1 MIKLATFMP
10 TYFNNN
16 GDQGNIEVL
25 SKQLQWRGVQYSV
38 TSTELQDSDF
48 LLLGDGSRAVMRE
61 FKSELSAITDLVAE
75 RLRAGKATLLVGS
88 AHEFFC
94 SRLPG
99 LPELQEAPRVSEH
112 REVSSGD
119 LRVFGYRNN
128 EIDNDFFIEEAFIS
142 TSLFGP
148 ILAKNENLLN
158 IVLNSMGVTIE
169 LLALHQ
175 SRLAPVLQGVR
186 SKALGS

>member
-1 MIKLATFMP
+1 MIKLATFLP

-25 SKQLQWRGVQYSV
+25 AKQLEWRGVQYSV
-38 TSTELQDSDF
+38 TSNELKDSDF
-48 LLLGDGSRAVMRE
+48 LLVGDGSRAVMRE
-61 FKSELSAITDLVAE
+61 FKSELAAITDVVAE
-75 RLRAGKATLLVGS
+75 RLSSGKATLLVGS

-94 SRLPG
+94 SSLPE

-128 EIDNDFFIEEAFIS
+128 EIDNDLFIEQAFIS

-158 IVLNSMGVTIE
+158 IVLNSMGVSTE
-169 LLALHQ
+169 LPAVHQ
-175 SRLAPVLQGVR
+175 SRLALVLQGVR

>member
-25 SKQLQWRGVQYSV
+25 AKQLEWRGIPCSV
-38 TSTELQDSDF
+38 TSTDFAGSDF
-48 LLLGDGSRAVMRE
+48 LLVGDGSRAVMRE
-61 FKSELSAITDLVAE
+61 FKSELAAITDLISE
-75 RLRAGKATLLVGS
+75 RLSSGKATLLVGS

-99 LPELQEAPRVSEH
+99 LPELKYAPRVSEH
-112 REVSSGD
+112 REVVSGD

-128 EIDNDFFIEEAFIS
+128 EIDNDLFIEQAFIS

-158 IVLNSMGVTIE
+158 IVLTSIGVTSE
-169 LLALHQ
+169 LPPVHQ

>member
-25 SKQLQWRGVQYSV
+25 AKQLEWRGIPCSV
-38 TSTELQDSDF
+38 TSTELKDSDF
-48 LLLGDGSRAVMRE
+48 LLVGDGSRAVMRE
-61 FKSELSAITDLVAE
+61 FKSELAAITDFVAE
-75 RLRAGKATLLVGS
+75 RLSSGKATLLVGS

-94 SRLPG
+94 TRLPG
-99 LPELQEAPRVSEH
+99 LPELKGAPRVSEH

-158 IVLNSMGVTIE
+158 IVLTSMGVTSE
-169 LLALHQ
+169 LPPVHQ
-175 SRLAPVLQGVR
+175 SRLAAVLQGVR

>member
-1 MIKLATFMP
+1 MIKLATFLP
-10 TYFNNN
+10 SYFNNN

-38 TSTELQDSDF
+38 TTTALQDSDF
-48 LLLGDGSRAVMRE
+48 LLVGDGSRAVMRE
-61 FKSELSAITDLVAE
+61 FESELAAITDVVAE
-75 RLRAGKATLLVGS
+75 RLKTGKATLLVGS
-88 AHEFFC
+88 AHESFC

-99 LPELQEAPRVSEH
+99 LPELKGAPRVSEH

-128 EIDNDFFIEEAFIS
+128 EIDNDFFIEQAFIS

-169 LLALHQ
+169 LPAVHQ

>member
-25 SKQLQWRGVQYSV
+25 AKQLEWRGTPCSV
-38 TSTELQDSDF
+38 TSTELKDSDF
-48 LLLGDGSRAVMRE
+48 LLVGDGSRAVMSE
-61 FKSELSAITDLVAE
+61 FKSELAAITDSVAE
-75 RLRAGKATLLVGS
+75 RLSSGKATLLVGS

-94 SRLPG
+94 TRLPG
-99 LPELQEAPRVSEH
+99 LPELGNAPRVSEH
-112 REVSSGD
+112 REVTFGN

-158 IVLNSMGVTIE
+158 IVLTSMGVTSE
-169 LLALHQ
+169 LPPVHQ

>member
-25 SKQLQWRGVQYSV
+25 AKQLEWRGVQCSV

-48 LLLGDGSRAVMRE
+48 LLVGDGSRAVMRE
-61 FKSELSAITDLVAE
+61 FKSDLAAITDLVDE
-75 RLRAGKATLLVGS
+75 RLSKGKATLLVGS

-99 LPELQEAPRVSEH
+99 LPDLKYAPRVSAH
-112 REVSSGD
+112 REVGSGD
-119 LRVFGYRNN
+119 LRIFGYRNN
-128 EIDNDFFIEEAFIS
+128 EIDLDLYLEQAFIS
-142 TSLFGP
+142 TSLYGP

-158 IVLNSMGVTIE
+158 IVLNSTGVTTE
-169 LLALHQ
+169 LPAVHQ

>member
-10 TYFNNN
+10 EYFNNN

-25 SKQLQWRGVQYSV
+25 AKQLEWRGVQYSV
-38 TSTELQDSDF
+38 TSTEFADADF
-48 LLLGDGSRAVMRE
+48 LLVGDGSRAVMRE
-61 FKSELSAITDLVAE
+61 FESDLLALKNLVAE
-75 RLRAGKATLLVGS
+75 RLRIGKATLLVGS

-119 LRVFGYRNN
+119 LRIFGYRNN
-128 EIDNDFFIEEAFIS
+128 EIDNDLFIEQAFIS

-158 IVLNSMGVTIE
+158 IVLNSIGVTSE
-169 LLALHQ
+169 LPAVHQ
-175 SRLAPVLQGVR
+175 SRLGPVLQGVR

>member
-1 MIKLATFMP
+1 M
-10 TYFNNN
+10 
-16 GDQGNIEVL
+16 
-25 SKQLQWRGVQYSV
+25 S
-38 TSTELQDSDF
+38 
-48 LLLGDGSRAVMRE
+48 E
-61 FKSELSAITDLVAE
+61 FKSELAAIADLVAE
-75 RLRAGKATLLVGS
+75 RLSSGKATLLVGS

-94 SRLPG
+94 TRLPG
-99 LPELQEAPRVSEH
+99 LPELGNAPRVSEH
-112 REVSSGD
+112 REVTFGN

-128 EIDNDFFIEEAFIS
+128 EIENDFFIEEAFIS

-158 IVLNSMGVTIE
+158 IVLTSMGVTSE
-169 LLALHQ
+169 LPPVHQ

>member
-1 MIKLATFMP
+1 MIKLATFLP

-25 SKQLQWRGVQYSV
+25 AKQLEWRGVQYSV
-38 TSTELQDSDF
+38 TSNELKDSDF
-48 LLLGDGSRAVMRE
+48 LLVGDGSRAVMRE
-61 FKSELSAITDLVAE
+61 FKSELAAITDVVAE
-75 RLRAGKATLLVGS
+75 RLSSGKSTLLVGS

-99 LPELQEAPRVSEH
+99 LPELKYAPRVSEN
-112 REVSSGD
+112 RQVSSGG

-128 EIDNDFFIEEAFIS
+128 EIDNDLFIEQAFIS

-158 IVLNSMGVTIE
+158 IVLTSMGVTTE
-169 LLALHQ
+169 LPAVHQ

>member
-1 MIKLATFMP
+1 MIKLATFLP

-25 SKQLQWRGVQYSV
+25 AKQLEWRGVQYSV
-38 TSTELQDSDF
+38 TSNELKDSDF
-48 LLLGDGSRAVMRE
+48 LLVGDGSRAVMRE
-61 FKSELSAITDLVAE
+61 FKSELAAITDVVAE
-75 RLRAGKATLLVGS
+75 RLSSGKATLLVGS

-99 LPELQEAPRVSEH
+99 LPELKYAPRVSEN
-112 REVSSGD
+112 RQVSSGG

-128 EIDNDFFIEEAFIS
+128 EIDNDLFIEQAFIS

-158 IVLNSMGVTIE
+158 IVLTSMGVTTE
-169 LLALHQ
+169 LPAVHQ
-175 SRLAPVLQGVR
+175 SRLATVLQGVR

>member
-25 SKQLQWRGVQYSV
+25 SKQLEWRGVQCSV
-38 TSTELQDSDF
+38 TSSDLAESDF
-48 LLLGDGSRAVMRE
+48 LLVGDGSRAVMRK
-61 FKSELSAITDLVAE
+61 FDTELSAITDLIAR
-75 RLRAGKATLLVGS
+75 RLSTGRATLLVGS

-94 SRLPG
+94 AR
-99 LPELQEAPRVSEH
+99 LPELPELKKSPRVSEH
-112 REVSSGD
+112 REVESD
-119 LRVFGYRNN
+119 NLKVFGYRNN
-128 EIDNDFFIEEAFIS
+128 EIDVDFYIQEAFIS

-158 IVLNSMGVTIE
+158 IVLTSMGATKE
-169 LLALHQ
+169 LPDVYK
-175 SRLAPVLQGVR
+175 SRLAPLLQGVR
-186 SKALGS
+186 SEALRG

>member
-1 MIKLATFMP
+1 MIKLATFKP

-25 SKQLQWRGVQYSV
+25 AKQLQWRGVQYSV
-38 TSTELQDSDF
+38 TSAELQDSDF
-48 LLLGDGSRAVMRE
+48 LLVGDGSRAVMRE
-61 FKSELSAITDLVAE
+61 FESELAAITDLLAE
-75 RLRAGKATLLVGS
+75 RLSNGKATLLVGS

-99 LPELQEAPRVSEH
+99 LPDLKYAPRVSEH
-112 REVSSGD
+112 REVGSGD

-128 EIDNDFFIEEAFIS
+128 EIDVDFLIEQAFIS

-158 IVLNSMGVTIE
+158 IVLKSMVVTE
-169 LLALHQ
+169 GLPAAYQ
-175 SRLAPVLQGVR
+175 SWLAPVLQGVR

>member
-38 TSTELQDSDF
+38 TTTALQDSDF
-48 LLLGDGSRAVMRE
+48 LLVGDGSRAVMRE
-61 FKSELSAITDLVAE
+61 FKSELAAITHVVAE
-75 RLRAGKATLLVGS
+75 RLRTGKATLLVGS

-99 LPELQEAPRVSEH
+99 LPELKGAPRVSEH
-112 REVSSGD
+112 REVTFGD

-128 EIDNDFFIEEAFIS
+128 EIDVDLFIEQAFIS

-148 ILAKNENLLN
+148 ILAKNEILLN
-158 IVLNSMGVTIE
+158 IVLSSMGVTTE
-169 LLALHQ
+169 LPAVHQ

>member
-1 MIKLATFMP
+1 MIKLATFKP

-16 GDQGNIEVL
+16 GDQGNIEAL
-25 SKQLQWRGVQYSV
+25 AKQLQWRSVQYSV
-38 TSTELQDSDF
+38 TSSEFADSDF
-48 LLLGDGSRAVMRE
+48 LLVGDGSRAVMRE
-61 FKSELSAITDLVAE
+61 FESELAAITDLVAE
-75 RLRAGKATLLVGS
+75 RLRTGKATLLVGS

-99 LPELQEAPRVSEH
+99 LPELKNAPRVSQH
-112 REVSSGD
+112 REVSFGD

-128 EIDNDFFIEEAFIS
+128 EIDVDFFLEQAFIS

-158 IVLNSMGVTIE
+158 IVLTSMGVTSE
-169 LLALHQ
+169 LAAVYQ

>member
-1 MIKLATFMP
+1 MIKLAAFMP

-25 SKQLQWRGVQYSV
+25 AKQLEWRGVQCSV
-38 TSTELQDSDF
+38 TFTELQDSDF
-48 LLLGDGSRAVMRE
+48 LLVGDGSRAVMRE
-61 FKSELSAITDLVAE
+61 FKSELAAITELLAE
-75 RLRAGKATLLVGS
+75 RLRIGKATLLVGS

-128 EIDNDFFIEEAFIS
+128 EIDNDLFIEQAFIS

-158 IVLNSMGVTIE
+158 IVLTSMGVTTE
-169 LLALHQ
+169 LPAAHQ

>member
-10 TYFNNN
+10 NYFNNN

-25 SKQLQWRGVQYSV
+25 TKQLEWRGVQYSV
-38 TSTELQDSDF
+38 TSAEIQDSDF
-48 LLLGDGSRAVMRE
+48 LLVGDGSRAVMRE
-61 FKSELSAITDLVAE
+61 FKSELAAITELVAE
-75 RLRAGKATLLVGS
+75 RLRTGKATLLVGS

-94 SRLPG
+94 SKLPG
-99 LPELQEAPRVSEH
+99 LPELKYAPRVSEH
-112 REVSSGD
+112 REVGSGD

-128 EIDNDFFIEEAFIS
+128 EIDVDFFMEQAFIS

-148 ILAKNENLLN
+148 ILGKNEKLLN
-158 IVLNSMGVTIE
+158 IVLTSMGVTAEIP
-169 LLALHQ
+169 AVYQ
-175 SRLAPVLQGVR
+175 SRLVPVLQGVR

>member
-10 TYFNNN
+10 KYFNNN

-25 SKQLQWRGVQYSV
+25 AKQLQWRSVQYSV
-38 TSTELQDSDF
+38 TSSEFADSDF
-48 LLLGDGSRAVMRE
+48 LLVGDGSRAVMRE
-61 FKSELSAITDLVAE
+61 FESELAAITDLVAE
-75 RLRAGKATLLVGS
+75 RLRTGKATLLVGS

-99 LPELQEAPRVSEH
+99 LPELNEAPRVSEH
-112 REVSSGD
+112 REVSFGD

-128 EIDNDFFIEEAFIS
+128 EIDVNFFREQAFIS

-158 IVLNSMGVTIE
+158 IVLASMGVNTE
-169 LLALHQ
+169 LPAVHQ
-175 SRLAPVLQGVR
+175 SRLALVLQGVR

>member
-10 TYFNNN
+10 KYFNNN
-16 GDQGNIEVL
+16 GDQGNIEVVA
-25 SKQLQWRGVQYSV
+25 KQLEWRGVQYSV
-38 TSTELQDSDF
+38 TTTELQDSDF
-48 LLLGDGSRAVMRE
+48 LLVGDGSRAVMRE
-61 FKSELSAITDLVAE
+61 FKSELAAITELLAE
-75 RLRAGKATLLVGS
+75 RLRIGKATLLVGS

-99 LPELQEAPRVSEH
+99 LPELNKAPRVSEH
-112 REVSSGD
+112 REVSAGD
-119 LRVFGYRNN
+119 VSVFGYRNN
-128 EIDNDFFIEEAFIS
+128 EIDNDLFIEQAFIS

-158 IVLNSMGVTIE
+158 IVLTSMGVATE
-169 LLALHQ
+169 LPAVHQ

>member
-1 MIKLATFMP
+1 MIKLATFKP

-25 SKQLQWRGVQYSV
+25 AKQLEWRGVQYSV
-38 TSTELQDSDF
+38 TSSEFADSDF
-48 LLLGDGSRAVMRE
+48 LLVGDGSRAVMRE
-61 FKSELSAITDLVAE
+61 FESELVAITELLAE
-75 RLRAGKATLLVGS
+75 RLRTGKATLLVGS
-88 AHEFFC
+88 THEFFC

-99 LPELQEAPRVSEH
+99 LPELKEAPRVSQH
-112 REVSSGD
+112 REVSFGD

-128 EIDNDFFIEEAFIS
+128 EIDVDLFIKQAFIS

-158 IVLNSMGVTIE
+158 IVLTSMGVTSE
-169 LLALHQ
+169 LAAVFQ

>member
-1 MIKLATFMP
+1 MIKLASFMP

-25 SKQLQWRGVQYSV
+25 AKQLEWRGVQYSV
-38 TSTELQDSDF
+38 TSKEFANSDF
-48 LLLGDGSRAVMRE
+48 LLVGDGSRAVMRE
-61 FKSELSAITDLVAE
+61 FESELAAITDLVAE
-75 RLRAGKATLLVGS
+75 RLRTRKATLLVGS

-99 LPELQEAPRVSEH
+99 LPELKNALRVSEH
-112 REVSSGD
+112 REVAFGD

-128 EIDNDFFIEEAFIS
+128 EIDVDLYMEQAFIS

-148 ILAKNENLLN
+148 ILAKNENLLK
-158 IVLNSMGVTIE
+158 IVLASMGVTSE
-169 LLALHQ
+169 LPAMHQ

>member
-1 MIKLATFMP
+1 MIKLSTFMP

-25 SKQLQWRGVQYSV
+25 AKQLEWRGVQYSV
-38 TSTELQDSDF
+38 TTTELQDSDF
-48 LLLGDGSRAVMRE
+48 LLVGDGSRAVIRE
-61 FKSELSAITDLVAE
+61 FGSELAAITERLAE
-75 RLRAGKATLLVGS
+75 RLRTGKATLLVGS
-88 AHEFFC
+88 AHEFFF

-99 LPELQEAPRVSEH
+99 LPELQRAPRVSEH
-112 REVSSGD
+112 REVSSED

-128 EIDNDFFIEEAFIS
+128 EIDIDFFIEQAFIS

-158 IVLNSMGVTIE
+158 IVLNSMGVTTE
-169 LLALHQ
+169 LPAVHQ

>member
-1 MIKLATFMP
+1 MIKLATFLP

-25 SKQLQWRGVQYSV
+25 AKQLEWRGVQYSV
-38 TSTELQDSDF
+38 TSNELKDSDF
-48 LLLGDGSRAVMRE
+48 LLVGDGSRAVMRE
-61 FKSELSAITDLVAE
+61 FKSELAAITDVVAE
-75 RLRAGKATLLVGS
+75 RLSSGKATLLVGS

-99 LPELQEAPRVSEH
+99 LPELKYAPRVSENSQ
-112 REVSSGD
+112 VSSGG

-128 EIDNDFFIEEAFIS
+128 EIDNDLFIEQAFIS

-158 IVLNSMGVTIE
+158 IVLTSMGVTTE
-169 LLALHQ
+169 LPAVHQ

>member
-1 MIKLATFMP
+1 MP

-48 LLLGDGSRAVMRE
+48 LLVGDGSRAVMSE
-61 FKSELSAITDLVAE
+61 FESELVAITDLVAE
-75 RLRAGKATLLVGS
+75 RLRTGKATLLVGS

-99 LPELQEAPRVSEH
+99 LPELKGASRVSEH

-169 LLALHQ
+169 LPALHQ

>member
-25 SKQLQWRGVQYSV
+25 AKQLEWRGVQYSV
-38 TSTELQDSDF
+38 TSTDFAGSDF
-48 LLLGDGSRAVMRE
+48 LLVGDGSRAVMRE
-61 FKSELSAITDLVAE
+61 FESELAATTDLVAE
-75 RLRAGKATLLVGS
+75 RLRTGKATLLVGS

-94 SRLPG
+94 TRLPG
-99 LPELQEAPRVSEH
+99 LPELGNAPRVSEH
-112 REVSSGD
+112 REVTFGN

-128 EIDNDFFIEEAFIS
+128 EIENDFFIEEAFIS

-158 IVLNSMGVTIE
+158 IVLTSMGVTSE
-169 LLALHQ
+169 LPPVHQ
-175 SRLAPVLQGVR
+175 SRLAAVLQGVR

>member
-25 SKQLQWRGVQYSV
+25 TKQLEWRGVQYSV

-48 LLLGDGSRAVMRE
+48 LLVGDGSRAVMRE
-61 FKSELSAITDLVAE
+61 FESELAAITELLAV
-75 RLRAGKATLLVGS
+75 RQRSGKATLLVGS

-112 REVSSGD
+112 REVGSGD

-128 EIDNDFFIEEAFIS
+128 EIDNDLFIEQAFIS

-158 IVLNSMGVTIE
+158 IVLTSMGVTSE
-169 LLALHQ
+169 LPAVFQ
-175 SRLAPVLQGVR
+175 SRLVPVLQGVR

>member
-1 MIKLATFMP
+1 MKKLATFMP
-10 TYFNNN
+10 KYFDNN

-25 SKQLQWRGVQYSV
+25 AKQLEWRGVQYSV

-48 LLLGDGSRAVMRE
+48 LLVGDGSRAVMRE
-61 FKSELSAITDLVAE
+61 FKSELAAITDLVSE
-75 RLRAGKATLLVGS
+75 RLRTGKATLLVGS

-94 SRLPG
+94 SRSPG
-99 LPELQEAPRVSEH
+99 LPELKKTPRVSEH
-112 REVSSGD
+112 REVTFGD
-119 LRVFGYRNN
+119 LSVFGYRNN
-128 EIDNDFFIEEAFIS
+128 EIDLDFFIEQAFIS

-148 ILAKNENLLN
+148 ILAKNGNLLN
-158 IVLNSMGVTIE
+158 IVLNSMGVTSE
-169 LLALHQ
+169 LPAVFQ

>member
-1 MIKLATFMP
+1 VIKLATFMP
-10 TYFNNN
+10 KYFNNN

-25 SKQLQWRGVQYSV
+25 AKQLQWRGVQYSV
-38 TSTELQDSDF
+38 TSNELNNSDF
-48 LLLGDGSRAVMRE
+48 LLVGDGSRAVMRE
-61 FKSELSAITDLVAE
+61 FESDLAEISDLVAE
-75 RLRAGKATLLVGS
+75 RLRTGKATLIVGS

-99 LPELQEAPRVSEH
+99 LPELKKTRRVSEH

-119 LRVFGYRNN
+119 LSVFGYRNN
-128 EIDNDFFIEEAFIS
+128 EIDVDFFIEQAFIS

-148 ILAKNENLLN
+148 ILAKNQNLLDV
-158 IVLNSMGVTIE
+158 VLKSMGATSE
-169 LLALHQ
+169 LPAVYQ

-186 SKALGS
+186 KKASGS

>member
-25 SKQLQWRGVQYSV
+25 SKQLEWRGVQYSV

-48 LLLGDGSRAVMRE
+48 LLVGDGSRAVMRE
-61 FKSELSAITDLVAE
+61 FESELSAITELVAE
-75 RLRAGKATLLVGS
+75 RLRTGKATLLVGS
-88 AHEFFC
+88 THEFFC

-112 REVSSGD
+112 REVSSSD

-128 EIDNDFFIEEAFIS
+128 EIDNDFFIEQSFIS

-158 IVLNSMGVTIE
+158 IVMNSMGVTTE
-169 LLALHQ
+169 LPAVHQ
-175 SRLAPVLQGVR
+175 SRLVPVLQGVR
-186 SKALGS
+186 SKALRS

>member
-1 MIKLATFMP
+1 MIKLATYKP

-25 SKQLQWRGVQYSV
+25 AKQLEWRGVQYSV
-38 TSTELQDSDF
+38 TSNEFANPDF
-48 LLLGDGSRAVMRE
+48 LLVGDGSRAVMRE
-61 FKSELSAITDLVAE
+61 FESELVAITELIAE
-75 RLRAGKATLLVGS
+75 RLRTGKATLLVGS

-99 LPELQEAPRVSEH
+99 LPELKKTPRVSEH
-112 REVSSGD
+112 REASAGDVS
-119 LRVFGYRNN
+119 VFGYRNN
-128 EIDNDFFIEEAFIS
+128 EIDVDFFLERAFIS

-158 IVLNSMGVTIE
+158 IVLNSIGVTSE
-169 LLALHQ
+169 LPAVHQ
-175 SRLAPVLQGVR
+175 SRLGPVLQGVR